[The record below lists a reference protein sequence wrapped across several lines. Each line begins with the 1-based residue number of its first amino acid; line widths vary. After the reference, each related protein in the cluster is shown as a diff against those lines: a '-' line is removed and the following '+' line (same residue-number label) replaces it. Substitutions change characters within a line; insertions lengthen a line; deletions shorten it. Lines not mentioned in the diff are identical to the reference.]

1 LIKNYL
7 INQPFLCQFEKN
19 TMAGEQQ
26 PLPPSFIHFNDDMPI
41 ADAVD
46 REVELAALHRSYRMM
61 ETDRQKYTEESQNII
76 KKQRQAIDKIKKE
89 NEQLKEQL
97 AAESQSIS
105 QPLEG
110 GTLAYITKSQAEVEY
125 YEHKIDLEQ
134 RRLEEL
140 DKQSKMLFVKG
151 LEMQQ
156 SRGGV
161 NAVKESDRAV
171 QKQIRILE
179 NRLDKALV
187 KFNEVLAY
195 NKQLRSS
202 SML

>member
-1 LIKNYL
+1 ML
-7 INQPFLCQFEKN
+7 E
-19 TMAGEQQ
+19 
-26 PLPPSFIHFNDDMPI
+26 S
-41 ADAVD
+41 
-46 REVELAALHRSYRMM
+46 
-61 ETDRQKYTEESQNII
+61 DRQKYTEDSQNII
-76 KKQRQAIDKIKKE
+76 KRQRQAIEKIKKE
-89 NEQLKEQL
+89 NERLKEQL

-110 GTLAYITKSQAEVEY
+110 ETLAYITKSQAEVEY
-125 YEHKIDLEQ
+125 FQHKIDLEK

-140 DKQSKMLFVKG
+140 EKQSKLLFVKG

-187 KFNEVLAY
+187 KFNEALAF
-195 NKQLRSS
+195 NKQLR
-202 SML
+202 

>member
-1 LIKNYL
+1 
-7 INQPFLCQFEKN
+7 
-19 TMAGEQQ
+19 MAGNDGFSLFKSLVFFQICRIVK
-26 PLPPSFIHFNDDMPI
+26 IHFVWI
-41 ADAVD
+41 TEAVD
-46 REVELAALHRSYRMM
+46 REAELAALHRSYRMM

-76 KKQRQAIDKIKKE
+76 KRQRQAIEKIKKE
-89 NEQLKEQL
+89 NERLKEQL

-110 GTLAYITKSQAEVEY
+110 ETLAYITKSQAEVEY
-125 YEHKIDLEQ
+125 FQHKIDLEK

-140 DKQSKMLFVKG
+140 EKQSKLLFVKG

-187 KFNEVLAY
+187 KFNEALAF
-195 NKQLRSS
+195 NKQLR
-202 SML
+202 